1 MLPFKNWIHLSKWS
15 QPELCYCSH
24 WGVRGKPHEPALL
37 GSRLGGQSH
46 TNSLCQI
53 SLLVLFCLSGIH
65 SVFPPLFSSRK
76 YSAWNWT
83 FCEMAMVLTR
93 KAIIYKIRVKSVK
106 MDWLEKNVL
115 WLDIRMSEYLLQCD
129 CHLLF
134 IRKLPETHIKKEYV
148 FILCFIFM
156 LTLSF
161 WNNCSNSKPWPIVP
175 FVLHYVLSQFWEAS
189 FTNQPLPCQGASAE
203 GEDAVL
209 SGFEVQPTEEKNII
223 LLGFHCILQAFQVQN
238 HSACEL
244 FF

>member
-1 MLPFKNWIHLSKWS
+1 MLPCKNWIHLSKWS

-134 IRKLPETHIKKEYV
+134 IRKLQETHIKKEYV
-148 FILCFIFM
+148 FILCFFSC
-156 LTLSF
+156 L
-161 WNNCSNSKPWPIVP
+161 PWV
-175 FVLHYVLSQFWEAS
+175 
-189 FTNQPLPCQGASAE
+189 
-203 GEDAVL
+203 
-209 SGFEVQPTEEKNII
+209 SGIT
-223 LLGFHCILQAFQVQN
+223 AATQN
-238 HSACEL
+238 HDPSCLLCCTMFSANSERLHSQTNPCHAREPLQREKTLYTRVLKCSLLRKKTL
-244 FF
+244 FS